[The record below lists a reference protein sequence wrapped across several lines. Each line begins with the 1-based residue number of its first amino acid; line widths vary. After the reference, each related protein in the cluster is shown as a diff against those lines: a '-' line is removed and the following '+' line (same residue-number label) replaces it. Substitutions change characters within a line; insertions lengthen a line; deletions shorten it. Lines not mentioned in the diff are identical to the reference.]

1 MNRAAVIQANALALG
16 PPLIQRSTWPTRPH
30 LSLTTPPRIRA
41 LECWS
46 GPRSLP
52 SMVVRGP
59 PNVTA
64 QMRAPMVPQTRT
76 KFERLNACP
85 FLSGYVDL
93 QAYHPL
99 PSTCQLELSSRFKRS
114 FNASTPI
121 TTPTALLA
129 HSPLT
134 RVVLESFPSFPQ
146 NHSPNPSSF
155 LLRIASSLPVRPP
168 PTGLIS
174 CRAAVDLFIGIS
186 GVVAVGFGM
195 ACAPR

>member
-1 MNRAAVIQANALALG
+1 
-16 PPLIQRSTWPTRPH
+16 
-30 LSLTTPPRIRA
+30 
-41 LECWS
+41 
-46 GPRSLP
+46 
-52 SMVVRGP
+52 MVVRSP

-64 QMRAPMVPQTRT
+64 QMHAPKDPQTRT

-99 PSTCQLELSSRFKRS
+99 PSTCQLELSSWFKRN

-146 NHSPNPSSF
+146 NHSPNLSSF
-155 LLRIASSLPVRPP
+155 LRIASSLPVRPP
-168 PTGLIS
+168 PIGLIS
-174 CRAAVDLFIGIS
+174 CLAGVELFIGIS
-186 GVVAVGFGM
+186 GVFL
-195 ACAPR
+195 CATRNPDVKVKRELVPIASPSK